1 MSAEKDNFK
10 GKVVFQLSCLRDY
23 VCFWEVVSTTT
34 TPVISIHL
42 NTQSYVDFKPASLLL
57 AEFGVQQTK
66 FIKKSTNFSNP
77 HLPTGYLTT
86 KTASKKNRKS
96 SGTATFVQHQGPDIA
111 SMIETHPSQPNSSQV
126 GRGSD

>member
-86 KTASKKNRKS
+86 KTASKKIGVEWHSHFCAASR
-96 SGTATFVQHQGPDIA
+96 SGHRFDDR
-111 SMIETHPSQPNSSQV
+111 NSSFTAKQQS
-126 GRGSD
+126 GWEGF